1 MAGGRQAR
9 RASAETIPGSPRKR
23 ALPVPGDD
31 VEYRACQRR
40 EHARRARFLR
50 LFPCPR
56 RIGASCCIAYY
67 RRVGNRGADLPQQLA
82 AGRRPQP
89 QATIS
94 IAKGCKRDGDACD
107 RGGSADCA
115 SSGLAVRAGARSLA
129 LCRLAGFRHRAGKHG
144 IAKHGG
150 GAPARARPPDLYSRG
165 NDGGG
170 ALRIDYVR
178 KNSCTRARAHARNA
192 TISDPRPLSL
202 TDPDK
207 CRRAEWQS
215 CRKSSGAAHRNARSS
230 DSSEPR
236 VPMVPLSHALRNVRA
251 SGAWAEVC
259 LRPDLPPLDAC

>member
-1 MAGGRQAR
+1 MPLLKPFQEARVNAHSPSQAMTWSTAH
-9 RASAETIPGSPRKR
+9 ASAASMPEGQGFS
-23 ALPVPGDD
+23 ASFLGGL
-31 VEYRACQRR
+31 AR
-40 EHARRARFLR
+40 E
-50 LFPCPR
+50 LFR
-56 RIGASCCIAYY
+56 GQS

-170 ALRIDYVR
+170 ALRIDYVQ
-178 KNSCTRARAHARNA
+178 KNSCARARAHARNA

-215 CRKSSGAAHRNARSS
+215 CRKRSGAAHRNARSS

-251 SGAWAEVC
+251 SGA
-259 LRPDLPPLDAC
+259 